1 MAQMDGPCRRA
12 NRCAKESGSAL
23 MMKLIWPCRYR
34 VTFLCRCRAMAA
46 NPIVSN
52 TWPNAA
58 GSGAAYSMNSNPSV
72 PIGLS
77 HGANFMVASRLVPA
91 QVVVAKTQADVA
103 VRRELQI
110 FAERLEKKIAEC
122 RKTPA
127 AVRNTMP
134 PRDQIRQ

>member
-1 MAQMDGPCRRA
+1 
-12 NRCAKESGSAL
+12 
-23 MMKLIWPCRYR
+23 
-34 VTFLCRCRAMAA
+34 
-46 NPIVSN
+46 
-52 TWPNAA
+52 
-58 GSGAAYSMNSNPSV
+58 
-72 PIGLS
+72 LS

-91 QVVVAKTQADVA
+91 QVVVAKTQAANDVA

-110 FAERLEKKIAEC
+110 FAERLEEKIAVC